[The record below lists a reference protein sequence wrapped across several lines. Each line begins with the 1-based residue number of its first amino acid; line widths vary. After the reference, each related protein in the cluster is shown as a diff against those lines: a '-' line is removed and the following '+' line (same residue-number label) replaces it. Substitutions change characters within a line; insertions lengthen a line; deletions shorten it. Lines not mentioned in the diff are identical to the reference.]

1 MDREVQI
8 LYRRLR
14 KAMIAFFII
23 LIVGAFGYYK
33 LAHEATFFDGL
44 YMTFLTVTT
53 IGFHEVVQL
62 EGNIPGR
69 IFTIVIA
76 FSGIGILTYGVS
88 NFAALI
94 IESDLSRPIRRR
106 QMERATRKLN
116 QHYIICG
123 ASHVGLEIA
132 DELERTQRPFVLV
145 DKDERVI
152 DEIIDQYRFGKSLV
166 GDCTEAETL
175 ESAGI
180 TNCEGLFITTRSD
193 HMNIVICVTARQ
205 LSPYLRIVC
214 NCKEPENESKLRAV
228 GANHVISP
236 SRIGGLR
243 MASEMIR
250 PTVTSF
256 LDEMLRDTHQN
267 LRIEELF
274 ISPEFQHKTV
284 QDLSIDSL
292 PKTLILAIRK
302 GDSWEYNPNPDHP
315 LEEGSR
321 IIVMTTPEELKKL
334 KKTVS

>member
-106 QMERATRKLN
+106 QMERAHQKIKPTLYHLRCKP
-116 QHYIICG
+116 C
-123 ASHVGLEIA
+123 
-132 DELERTQRPFVLV
+132 RP
-145 DKDERVI
+145 
-152 DEIIDQYRFGKSLV
+152 G
-166 GDCTEAETL
+166 
-175 ESAGI
+175 
-180 TNCEGLFITTRSD
+180 NCR
-193 HMNIVICVTARQ
+193 
-205 LSPYLRIVC
+205 
-214 NCKEPENESKLRAV
+214 
-228 GANHVISP
+228 
-236 SRIGGLR
+236 
-243 MASEMIR
+243 
-250 PTVTSF
+250 
-256 LDEMLRDTHQN
+256 
-267 LRIEELF
+267 
-274 ISPEFQHKTV
+274 
-284 QDLSIDSL
+284 
-292 PKTLILAIRK
+292 
-302 GDSWEYNPNPDHP
+302 
-315 LEEGSR
+315 
-321 IIVMTTPEELKKL
+321 
-334 KKTVS
+334 